1 MAQRVITGVENDY
14 LMCSICLGRYNDP
27 RILPCGHTFCRQ
39 CLSDHIQQTV
49 SGRSNRQ
56 FMCPIDRSPV
66 PSPAQSR
73 QPREWA
79 NTFPEDSFLASLLH
93 AVHLHEDARAG
104 GHIVVL
110 PSRRRQPN
118 RPAPSGSVNDPQNT
132 TEEPPPPPRNL
143 SEGLT
148 CVEHAGRLLEFFCL
162 GCNVLVCAHC
172 AVRNHRAP
180 RCECIAVD
188 EAIDRLR
195 PRVEALR
202 QRFQN
207 QMNHIEQISRGEIPV
222 DMVLEN
228 SKPRVLQRLTEMETQ
243 LSRFTQIC
251 LQSVENLR
259 QEIRES
265 SASNT
270 TGNPQLSLLFDAI
283 QETKLTFDNVMQIN
297 SSPDLLSTLPRVE
310 SQADEYDA
318 AMMAVSEYST
328 PSSEIEFLT
337 NAAFNNFLRN
347 PPPVGSINIKRA
359 PRTHSQVQNT
369 RVSQTTTNTRTNTRV
384 GRDQNTRNRQGQTN
398 RANQGQTSRVR
409 REGTFNVTPA
419 NRTGAPVSQQTP
431 IVRPTVTPRNPPR
444 QMNPRRRKGPQK
456 SKSTINVKNLQED
469 TMTWQLTGITFVGY
483 SVVVVDSYNHM
494 VRQCSIAGSPT
505 MNKSFYIESPL
516 GITSLTDPTEVA
528 VTQPDKRKVV
538 ILTLDPDI
546 RVKETIGTQKQYE
559 AISQLNGI
567 YFAVTCTEGRRCVDI
582 IDRVGRIQKS
592 IERSQLFRAPRY
604 LTITSESSIVVS
616 DREQKHVVCM
626 TQTGQVQWTYPTPVS
641 PWGVAADGTGNVY
654 VCLDNNCVHVL
665 SEDGSLIDDSF
676 IAAKDGIRVPYAI
689 CARSRQVAITEFG
702 SSLFAPNSPWV
713 HVISA

>member
-1 MAQRVITGVENDY
+1 MAQRVVTGVENDY
-14 LMCSICLGRYNDP
+14 LMCSICLCRYTDP
-27 RILPCGHTFCRQ
+27 RLLPCGHTFCRQ

-49 SGRSNRQ
+49 CGRDSRQ

-66 PSPAQSR
+66 PRPNQSR

-79 NTFPEDSFLASLLH
+79 SLFPEDSFLASLLH
-93 AVHLHEDARAG
+93 AVHLHEEVRGAG
-104 GHIVVL
+104 DHYVF
-110 PSRRRQPN
+110 PSRRQLN
-118 RPAPSGSVNDPQNT
+118 RPAPTGS
-132 TEEPPPPPRNL
+132 
-143 SEGLT
+143 SGLT
-148 CVEHAGRLLEFFCL
+148 CVEHADRLLEFFCL

-172 AVRNHRAP
+172 AVRNHRSQ
-180 RCECIAVD
+180 RCDCIAVD
-188 EAIDRLR
+188 EAIERLR

-207 QMNHIEQISRGEIPV
+207 QMNRIEQISRGEIPV

-265 SASNT
+265 NVSAA
-270 TGNPQLSLLFDAI
+270 GNPQLSLLFDAI
-283 QETKLTFDNVMQIN
+283 QETKMTFDNVMQIN
-297 SSPDLLSTLPRVE
+297 SSPDLLSSLPRVE

-318 AMMAVSEYST
+318 AMMAISEFSS
-328 PSSEIEFLT
+328 PSEIELLT

-369 RVSQTTTNTRTNTRV
+369 RVNLTASNTRSNSRF
-384 GRDQNTRNRQGQTN
+384 GQDQNSNRSQGQTVRTN
-398 RANQGQTSRVR
+398 HGQSSRIR

-483 SVVVVDSYNHM
+483 SVVVVDSFNHM
-494 VRQCSIAGSPT
+494 IRQCSIAGSPT
-505 MNKSFYIESPL
+505 MNKALYLESPL

-538 ILTLDPDI
+538 ILSLDSDI
-546 RVKETIGTQKQYE
+546 RVKEEISTQKQYE
-559 AISQLNGI
+559 AICQLNGI
-567 YFAVTCTEGRRCVDI
+567 YFVVTCTEGRRCVDI
-582 IDRVGRIQKS
+582 IDRVGRVQKS
-592 IERSQLFRAPRY
+592 IERSQLFRSPRY
-604 LTITSESSIVVS
+604 LTITSTGAIVVS
-616 DREQKHVVCM
+616 DREQKHVVCI
-626 TQTGQVQWTYPTPVS
+626 TQTGQVQWTYPTPAS
-641 PWGVAADGTGNVY
+641 PWGVAADGSGQVY
-654 VCLDNNCVHVL
+654 VCLDNSSVHVL
-665 SEDGSLIDDSF
+665 SEDGTLMDDNF
-676 IAAKDGIRVPYAI
+676 LAAKDGIRVPYAI

-702 SSLFAPNSPWV
+702 PSLFAPNSPWV

>member
-1 MAQRVITGVENDY
+1 MAQRVITGVDNDY
-14 LMCSICLGRYNDP
+14 LMCSICLGRYTDP
-27 RILPCGHTFCRQ
+27 RLLPCGHTFCRQ
-39 CLSDHIQQTV
+39 CLCDHIQQTV
-49 SGRSNRQ
+49 NGRDNRQ

-66 PSPAQSR
+66 PRPAQSR
-73 QPREWA
+73 QPRDWA
-79 NTFPEDSFLASLLH
+79 SKFPEDSFLASLLH
-93 AVHLHEDARAG
+93 AVHLHEEARAG
-104 GHIVVL
+104 GHSVVV
-110 PSRRRQPN
+110 PSRRRQLN
-118 RPAPSGSVNDPQNT
+118 RPAPTGSTVDPQIAN
-132 TEEPPPPPRNL
+132 EEPPPPPRNV

-148 CVEHAGRLLEFFCL
+148 CVEHADRLLEFFCL

-172 AVRNHRAP
+172 AVRSHRSP
-180 RCECIAVD
+180 RCECLAVD
-188 EAIDRLR
+188 EAIERLR

-207 QMNHIEQISRGEIPV
+207 QMNRIEQISRGEIPI

-228 SKPRVLQRLTEMETQ
+228 SKPRVLERLTEMETQ

-265 SASNT
+265 SVNS
-270 TGNPQLSLLFDAI
+270 TGNPQLSFLFDAI
-283 QETKLTFDNVMQIN
+283 QETNLTFDNVMQIN
-297 SSPDLLSTLPRVE
+297 SSPDLLNTLPRVE

-318 AMMAVSEYST
+318 AMMAISEYNS
-328 PSSEIEFLT
+328 PSEIELLT

-369 RVSQTTTNTRTNTRV
+369 RVSQTAANTRSNSRVGHGQNTRTT
-384 GRDQNTRNRQGQTN
+384 QGQST
-398 RANQGQTSRVR
+398 RSNQGQTSRIR

-431 IVRPTVTPRNPPR
+431 VVRPTVTPRNPPR

-483 SVVVVDSYNHM
+483 SVVVVDSFNHM
-494 VRQCSIAGSPT
+494 IRQCSIAGSPT
-505 MNKSFYIESPL
+505 LNKTLYIESPL

-528 VTQPDKRKVV
+528 VTQPDKRKVA
-538 ILTLDPDI
+538 ILSLDPDI
-546 RVKETIGTQKQYE
+546 RLKETIATHKQYE
-559 AISQLNGI
+559 AICQLNGI
-567 YFAVTCTEGRRCVDI
+567 YFVVTCTEGRRCVDI

-604 LTITSESSIVVS
+604 ISITSAASIVVS
-616 DREQKHVVCM
+616 DREQKHVVCIS
-626 TQTGQVQWTYPTPVS
+626 QTGQVQWTYPTPAS
-641 PWGVAADGTGNVY
+641 PWGVAADGAGHVY
-654 VCLDNNCVHVL
+654 VCLDNSCVHVL
-665 SEDGSLIDDSF
+665 SEDGALVDDSF
-676 IAAKDGIRVPYAI
+676 LAAKDGIRVPYAI

-713 HVISA
+713 HVISV

>member
-1 MAQRVITGVENDY
+1 MAQRVISGVENDY
-14 LMCSICLGRYNDP
+14 LMCSICLGRYTDP
-27 RILPCGHTFCRQ
+27 RLLPCGHTFCRQ

-49 SGRSNRQ
+49 NGRDNRQ

-66 PSPAQSR
+66 QRPTQSR

-79 NTFPEDSFLASLLH
+79 SMFPEDSFLASLLH
-93 AVHLHEDARAG
+93 AVHLHEDVRAG
-104 GHIVVL
+104 GHSVAA
-110 PSRRRQPN
+110 PSMRRQLN
-118 RPAPSGSVNDPQNT
+118 RPVPSGSNVDPQAAN
-132 TEEPPPPPRNL
+132 EDPPPPPRNL

-148 CVEHAGRLLEFFCL
+148 CVEHADRLLEFFCL

-172 AVRNHRAP
+172 AVRNHRSP

-188 EAIDRLR
+188 EAIERLR
-195 PRVEALR
+195 PRVDTLR

-207 QMNHIEQISRGEIPV
+207 QMDRIEQVSRGEIPV

-265 SASNT
+265 SVNT

-283 QETKLTFDNVMQIN
+283 QETNLTFDNVMQTN
-297 SSPDLLSTLPRVE
+297 STPDLLNTLSRVE

-318 AMMAVSEYST
+318 AMTAISEYSS
-328 PSSEIEFLT
+328 PSEIELHT

-369 RVSQTTTNTRTNTRV
+369 RVNQTTANTRSSNRA
-384 GRDQNTRNRQGQTN
+384 GRDQNTRNSQGQST
-398 RANQGQTSRVR
+398 RSNQGQISRIR
-409 REGTFNVTPA
+409 REGTFNIAPA

-431 IVRPTVTPRNPPR
+431 IVRPTVTPRNAPR

-494 VRQCSIAGSPT
+494 IRQCSIAGSPT
-505 MNKSFYIESPL
+505 LNKTLYIESPL
-516 GITSLTDPTEVA
+516 GITSLTDPTEIA

-538 ILTLDPDI
+538 VISLDPDI
-546 RVKETIGTQKQYE
+546 RVKETIATQKPYE
-559 AISQLNGI
+559 AICQLNGI
-567 YFAVTCTEGRRCVDI
+567 YFVVTCTDGRRCVDI

-592 IERSQLFRAPRY
+592 IERSQLFRTPRY
-604 LTITSESSIVVS
+604 LSITSTGTIVVS
-616 DREQKHVVCM
+616 DREQKHVVCIS
-626 TQTGQVQWTYPTPVS
+626 QTGQVQWTYPTPAS
-641 PWGVAADGTGNVY
+641 PWGVAVDGAGQVY
-654 VCLDNNCVHVL
+654 VCLDNSCVHVL
-665 SEDGSLIDDSF
+665 SEDGELVDDSF
-676 IAAKDGIRVPYAI
+676 LAAKDGIRVPYAI